1 MIPANP
7 LGDLVRHF
15 AVLSLLAIGG
25 ANAVVPE
32 MHRHAVDVAHWMT
45 DQEFAALYAI
55 GQAAP
60 GPNVLV
66 VTLIGWH
73 VAGIAGALVATIA
86 MCGPSCLLTYAVVHS
101 ARHFKEHPLART
113 IQDGLAPLTAG
124 LIAATAYL
132 LARAADTTLLTV
144 MVTAATAALSYWTKV
159 NPLWAFAA
167 AAALGAAGWS

>member
-1 MIPANP
+1 VIVPSP
-7 LGDLVRHF
+7 LLDLVRHF

-32 MHRHAVDVAHWMT
+32 MHRHAVEVAHWMT

-73 VAGIAGALVATIA
+73 VAGIAGALVATLA

-101 ARHFKEHPLART
+101 ARRFKDRPFART
-113 IQDGLAPLTAG
+113 IQNGLAPLTVG

-132 LARAADTTLLTV
+132 LARTADTTALTV
-144 MVTAATAALSYWTKV
+144 AVTAATAALAYWTRV

-167 AAALGAAGWS
+167 AAAFGAAGLR